1 MKKNKYFLSAVWLI
15 NFLLML
21 VVILLPKNEGLFNS
35 LYFVFLGC
43 IFVVP
48 AVLLVCQLYIYNKND
63 IVGHNEFY
71 IPALGC
77 ALLMSLTFVR
87 FIVSIKKEIIPQ
99 MIVILCTFIIAEI
112 LIGYLLSKTEKFS
125 KIKYLFGSVAIYLLL
140 VMFFFS
146 AMIISYDHSIIW

>member
-1 MKKNKYFLSAVWLI
+1 MNKNKYFLSAVWLI
-15 NFLLML
+15 NFLLMR

-48 AVLLVCQLYIYNKND
+48 AVLLVCQLYIYNKNN

-71 IPALGC
+71 IPTLGC

-112 LIGYLLSKTEKFS
+112 LIGYLLSKMEKFS
-125 KIKYLFGSVAIYLLL
+125 KIKYLFGSVAIYILL

>member
-1 MKKNKYFLSAVWLI
+1 MNKNKYFLSAVWLM

-48 AVLLVCQLYIYNKND
+48 AVLLVCQLYIYSKNN
-63 IVGHNEFY
+63 IVGNNELY

-125 KIKYLFGSVAIYLLL
+125 KIK
-140 VMFFFS
+140 
-146 AMIISYDHSIIW
+146 